1 MQNMQNMQNLQNMQ
15 TMQNMQGMNG
25 MQGMMGMNNGFGQN
39 VGLGMGMG
47 MGFGGY
53 GYDLSGMGGKMPVQG
68 FYGAQG
74 GMLNPLAGAPLNPNQ
89 RTVYIGNL
97 PSAGTVDELLSLV
110 RSTGP
115 IESVRLLPE
124 KNCAFVSFLDAPTA
138 LGFFNDASVKKLQ
151 LHGMELKIGWG
162 KATPVPPSV
171 GAAVMQYNASRN
183 VYLGGLDDYVTEEM
197 LRDDLG
203 RFGPI
208 DQIKILKDKN
218 VGFVHFLSVQSA
230 IKAVSQLSSEP
241 NWQGK
246 RVNYGKDRCT
256 YVPKGQQ
263 GKMLGPGGTMQNG
276 MQPQQLIPAATLAA
290 AVNMGQNIP
299 FNPAG
304 AAQQQF
310 MQVPGQMSPF
320 AGGGGGAAPNMRTVY
335 LGNIHPDTTAED
347 LCNAVRGGVLQ
358 SIRYM
363 KDKHI
368 AFVTFIDPAAALGFF
383 NIASI
388 QGLSVNNRRLKI
400 GWGKSSNP
408 LPPALAV
415 AVQGGATRNVYVGN
429 IDDWEKW
436 SEERLKRDFGEFGDI
451 ELINSLREKN
461 CAWVN
466 FTNISSAMKAIEAM
480 RIRPEYAHLRV
491 SYGKDRCA
499 NPPRAGVQGGGSRR
513 NNTASSNAGAGTE
526 ISPISASAVSAEP
539 GELAPP
545 IFQGSDAASSPLEPA
560 AQEYEYVYDDGLLD
574 ADEADAREAE
584 HDIIVPSDEAA
595 AELTH

>member
-1 MQNMQNMQNLQNMQ
+1 M
-15 TMQNMQGMNG
+15 
-25 MQGMMGMNNGFGQN
+25 
-39 VGLGMGMG
+39 
-47 MGFGGY
+47 
-53 GYDLSGMGGKMPVQG
+53 
-68 FYGAQG
+68 
-74 GMLNPLAGAPLNPNQ
+74 NPLGGAPLNPNQ

-97 PSAGTVDELLSLV
+97 PPTGTIDELLSLI

-124 KNCAFVSFLDAPTA
+124 KNCAFISFLDAPTA
-138 LGFFNDASVKKLQ
+138 LGFFNDASAKKLQ

-162 KATPVPPSV
+162 KATPVPPTV
-171 GAAVMQYNASRN
+171 AAAVMQYNASRN
-183 VYLGGLDDYVTEEM
+183 VYLGGLEDYVTEEM
-197 LRDDLG
+197 LREDLG

-230 IKAVSQLSSEP
+230 IKAVSQLAQEP

-256 YVPKGQQ
+256 YVPKGQ
-263 GKMLGPGGTMQNG
+263 K
-276 MQPQQLIPAATLAA
+276 MQPQIPQQPLIPAAAIAA

-304 AAQQQF
+304 TPQQF
-310 MQVPGQMSPF
+310 MQVPGSLA
-320 AGGGGGAAPNMRTVY
+320 AGFGASGAVPNMRTVY
-335 LGNIHPDTTAED
+335 LGNIHPDTTTED

-358 SIRYM
+358 SVRYM

-368 AFVTFIDPAAALGFF
+368 AFVTFIDPSAALAFF
-383 NIASI
+383 NIASL

-436 SEERLKRDFGEFGDI
+436 AEDRLRRDFGEFGDI

-480 RIRPEYAHLRV
+480 RVRPEYAHLRV

-513 NNTASSNAGAGTE
+513 NNNGGVSPLSGTE
-526 ISPISASAVSAEP
+526 KP
-539 GELAPP
+539 G
-545 IFQGSDAASSPLEPA
+545 FQEVGEQGPAGEAASTAPGSSGGFVYA
-560 AQEYEYVYDDGLLD
+560 YEEAD

-584 HDIIVPSDEAA
+584 HDMIVPSDEVLEGA
-595 AELTH
+595 H